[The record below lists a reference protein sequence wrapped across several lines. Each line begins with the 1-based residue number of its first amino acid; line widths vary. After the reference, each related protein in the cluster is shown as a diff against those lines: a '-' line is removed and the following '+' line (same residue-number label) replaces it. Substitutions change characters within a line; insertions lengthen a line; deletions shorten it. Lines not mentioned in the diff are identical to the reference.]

1 MLLLVLAGVLDL
13 MKTMVMMM
21 TKTMMMLLAL
31 AGVLD
36 LRFLDGGVGGPVW
49 PVHTDGI
56 DDDIG
61 DDGIGD
67 DDIIDDGIGDHGIGD
82 DETIDDGIGD
92 DDYHD
97 DDGGYELWVDLD
109 LSDHFILIILVMV
122 KKHTRYII
130 VMKMINDDDDDK
142 SGRVLKDQ
150 KEDWIHPQHQPDQ
163 THTHHSHSSDDD
175 GCDD

>member
-61 DDGIGD
+61 DDGIGN
-67 DDIIDDGIGDHGIGD
+67 DDIIDDGIGDY
-82 DETIDDGIGD
+82 
-92 DDYHD
+92 DYHD
-97 DDGGYELWVDLD
+97 DGGGYKLWVDLD
-109 LSDHFILIILVMV
+109 LSDHFTLIILVMV
-122 KKHTRYII
+122 
-130 VMKMINDDDDDK
+130 
-142 SGRVLKDQ
+142 
-150 KEDWIHPQHQPDQ
+150 
-163 THTHHSHSSDDD
+163 
-175 GCDD
+175 

>member
-1 MLLLVLAGVLDL
+1 MVVVVVVTMLLLVLAGVLDL

-61 DDGIGD
+61 DD
-67 DDIIDDGIGDHGIGD
+67 DI
-82 DETIDDGIGD
+82 IDDGIGD

-122 KKHTRYII
+122 
-130 VMKMINDDDDDK
+130 
-142 SGRVLKDQ
+142 
-150 KEDWIHPQHQPDQ
+150 
-163 THTHHSHSSDDD
+163 
-175 GCDD
+175 

>member
-61 DDGIGD
+61 DD
-67 DDIIDDGIGDHGIGD
+67 DIIDDGIGDD
-82 DETIDDGIGD
+82 DIIDDGIGD

-122 KKHTRYII
+122 
-130 VMKMINDDDDDK
+130 
-142 SGRVLKDQ
+142 
-150 KEDWIHPQHQPDQ
+150 
-163 THTHHSHSSDDD
+163 
-175 GCDD
+175 